1 MKLFFTSY
9 LASLVTLAILDGI
22 WLKLIARS
30 YYKHTLQH
38 LLAPN
43 VRWVPVILFYLLYA
57 AGLSLLVVLPQAKL
71 SSGTA
76 ASAFGYGALLG
87 FIAYAAYD
95 LTNLATLNRWP
106 VAMSSVDLA
115 WGTCMTGVA
124 SLIAFLVLK
133 RFWS

>member
-9 LASLVTLAILDGI
+9 FASLVTLAILDGV
-22 WLKLIARS
+22 WLKLVARS
-30 YYKHTLQH
+30 YYQNALRH

-76 ASAFGYGALLG
+76 LSAFGYGALLG

-106 VAMSSVDLA
+106 VTMSLVDLA
-115 WGTCMTGVA
+115 WGTGMTGVA
-124 SLIAFLVLK
+124 SLVAFLVVK